1 MKLSELGS
9 APNLLTLLRLIFVPL
24 VVVEIQ
30 QQAYGWALAIFVVAG
45 ITDGL
50 DGLLARALKQKTTI
64 GQYLDPIADKLLLST
79 MFLMLS
85 IAHTTPGGPSII
97 RWPVTIMVFSR
108 DIIILIVCTLLY
120 ATGTMKV
127 FRPSLLGKANTAVQ
141 ILSVFMAL
149 VYQIV
154 QAEWA
159 RLAKLWSLRATMAL
173 TTISGVHYVLRLA
186 IDLRAVHHTDLEKET
201 PNALDQ

>member
-1 MKLSELGS
+1 MRLRELGS

-30 QQAYGWALAIFVVAG
+30 QQSYAWALTIFVVAG

-50 DGLLARALKQKTTI
+50 DGLLARALKQKTTV

-85 IAHTTPGGPSII
+85 IAHII
-97 RWPVTIMVFSR
+97 RWPFTIMVFSR

-127 FRPSLLGKANTAVQ
+127 FRPSLFGKANTAMQ
-141 ILSVFMAL
+141 ILSVFVAL
-149 VYQIV
+149 FHEINHL
-154 QAEWA
+154 EWT
-159 RLAKLWSLRATMAL
+159 RLAKRWSLWATVAL

-186 IDLRAVHHTDLEKET
+186 VDLRAVHHKDLET
-201 PNALDQ
+201 DTNPPSQ

>member
-1 MKLSELGS
+1 MRLRELGS
-9 APNLLTLLRLIFVPL
+9 APNLLTLLRLTFVPL

-30 QQAYGWALAIFVVAG
+30 QQSYTWALVIFVVAG

-50 DGLLARALKQKTTI
+50 DGLLARALKQKTTV

-85 IAHTTPGGPSII
+85 IAHII
-97 RWPVTIMVFSR
+97 RWPFTIMFFSR

-127 FRPSLLGKANTAVQ
+127 FRPSLFGKANTAMQ
-141 ILSVFMAL
+141 ILSVFVAL
-149 VYQIV
+149 LHEINHL
-154 QAEWA
+154 EWT
-159 RLAKLWSLRATMAL
+159 RLAKRWSLWATVAL
-173 TTISGVHYVLRLA
+173 TTVSGVHYVLRLA
-186 IDLRAVHHTDLEKET
+186 VDLRALHHKDLETET
-201 PNALDQ
+201 NTPGQ

>member
-1 MKLSELGS
+1 MRLRELGS

-30 QQAYGWALAIFVVAG
+30 QQSYAWALIIFVVAG

-50 DGLLARALKQKTTI
+50 DGLLARALKQKTTV

-85 IAHTTPGGPSII
+85 IAHII
-97 RWPVTIMVFSR
+97 RWPFTIMVFSR

-127 FRPSLLGKANTAVQ
+127 FRPSVFGKANTAMQ
-141 ILSVFMAL
+141 ILSVFLAL
-149 VYQIV
+149 IHEINHL
-154 QAEWA
+154 EWT
-159 RLAKLWSLRATMAL
+159 RLAKRWSLWATVAL

-186 IDLRAVHHTDLEKET
+186 VDLRALHHKDLETET
-201 PNALDQ
+201 NPPSQ